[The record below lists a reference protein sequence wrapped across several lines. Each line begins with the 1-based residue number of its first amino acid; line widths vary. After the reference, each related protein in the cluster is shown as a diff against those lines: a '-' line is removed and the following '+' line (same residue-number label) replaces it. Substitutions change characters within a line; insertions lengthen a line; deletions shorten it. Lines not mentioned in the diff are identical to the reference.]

1 MLLMPFLRLFLL
13 LPPPPPPSHR
23 REALT
28 RILWSIIVHKH
39 ATDTLLHIVS
49 AYCVSRARART
60 RHGRVCKRTAPTG
73 STRASQR
80 ARRPRRAAGAASVT
94 ARPPRPAR
102 WCRRTRRHHHRYL
115 SRVVVVGQ
123 RVRQVRAV
131 GAPPHVCAAR
141 RTVASGTG
149 RGHAGRSDIQARTCM
164 SHSSSDISRDISWD
178 ISLLS
183 STSASATMA

>member
-1 MLLMPFLRLFLL
+1 MPFLRLFLL

-23 REALT
+23 RDALT
-28 RILWSIIVHKH
+28 IILWSIIVHKH
-39 ATDTLLHIVS
+39 ATDTLLHIVT
-49 AYCVSRARART
+49 ACCVSRARART
-60 RHGRVCKRTAPTG
+60 RHGRVRKRTAPTG

-115 SRVVVVGQ
+115 SRVLVVGQ

-131 GAPPHVCAAR
+131 GAPPRLRGAADGR
-141 RTVASGTG
+141 VRYRARARGAVRHTGAHLYVAQQQ
-149 RGHAGRSDIQARTCM
+149 RHLAGH
-164 SHSSSDISRDISWD
+164 ISWD